1 MAVGRPR
8 SGLAST
14 REHDPQRAPA
24 NEASTIAR
32 RRSGHTLAG
41 TIVEHGHYAARRGRS
56 RGAMLMQRGHTA
68 RQTACRSGTTGCRLL
83 SSPMMKRRPERMTK
97 RKRDRMID
105 VALAGLVILACLGS
119 AAVTL
124 AI

>member
-1 MAVGRPR
+1 
-8 SGLAST
+8 
-14 REHDPQRAPA
+14 
-24 NEASTIAR
+24 
-32 RRSGHTLAG
+32 
-41 TIVEHGHYAARRGRS
+41 
-56 RGAMLMQRGHTA
+56 MQRSHTA
-68 RQTACRSGTTGCRLL
+68 RQTRTPSSTTVSRSL
-83 SSPMMKRRPERMTK
+83 SSTMMKRTPNRMTK

>member
-1 MAVGRPR
+1 M
-8 SGLAST
+8 SST
-14 REHDPQRAPA
+14 
-24 NEASTIAR
+24 
-32 RRSGHTLAG
+32 
-41 TIVEHGHYAARRGRS
+41 
-56 RGAMLMQRGHTA
+56 
-68 RQTACRSGTTGCRLL
+68 
-83 SSPMMKRRPERMTK
+83 MMKRRPESMTK